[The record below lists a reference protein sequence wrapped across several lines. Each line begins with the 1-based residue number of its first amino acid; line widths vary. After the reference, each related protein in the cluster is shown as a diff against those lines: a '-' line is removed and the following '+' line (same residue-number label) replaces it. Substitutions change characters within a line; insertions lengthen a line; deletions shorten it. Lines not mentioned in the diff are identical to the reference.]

1 MGAATAGRH
10 ACCHLCLPHPRAI
23 FPPPQLGG
31 GPREADEERERLKDL
46 IATIVDW
53 DQVKHGNSQA
63 IEKAQAL
70 ILQAFPDR
78 PPRLLDPFMGG
89 GATGLKALCPGCEP
103 HAVEWAE
110 QIKQFMTQTAERGT
124 VAELSAGASAQLVV
138 SFVYHDAGDLFFH
151 RSVPRL
157 NWEGETE

>member
-1 MGAATAGRH
+1 MH
-10 ACCHLCLPHPRAI
+10 AAI
-23 FPPPQLGG
+23 FASLIPAPSSLPSNFG
-31 GPREADEERERLKDL
+31 GPRGADEERERLKDL

-53 DQVKHGNSQA
+53 DQVKYGNSPA

-70 ILQAFPDR
+70 IRQAFPDR

-89 GATGLKALCPGCEP
+89 GATGLEALRLGCET

-110 QIKQFMTQTAERGT
+110 QIKQFMTQSAERGT
-124 VAELSAGASAQLVV
+124 VAELSAGASVQLVV
-138 SFVYHDAGDLFFH
+138 FFVYRDAGDLFFH